1 MNFTNFANLS
11 IFIFILFYTKTENSR
26 CLFQSQKCI
35 IIESHPIIYILLYI
49 WCIYE
54 ICQYCRCRLRPSAS
68 CVCVRAYSCA
78 CCCCSTVQM
87 LLPLLLLLLL
97 LLSLLPR
104 RCPPLFDLWPHKRRL
119 FSVAYNYDLLLFY
132 YYHIN
137 LSNQRNDEKI
147 KSILNP

>member
-68 CVCVRAYSCA
+68 CVCA
-78 CCCCSTVQM
+78 CIFM
-87 LLPLLLLLLL
+87 WLLLLLYC
-97 LLSLLPR
+97 SNVAATVVVVVATVIVVASPV
-104 RCPPLFDLWPHKRRL
+104 PAIVWPMTPQTTT

-132 YYHIN
+132 YYIN
-137 LSNQRNDEKI
+137 LSNLRNDEKI